1 MDKNKIAEFIKQK
14 RKEQNLTQEELAQK
28 LFVTEKAI
36 SRWET
41 ARGTPDI
48 SLLIP
53 LSKELKVSVSEL
65 LNGKSNAKE
74 NINDVITYVE
84 MTKKPK
90 LTLKLSLSFICYLL
104 SILIFLI
111 YLRIDYNS
119 NIEINYFSKLILII
133 ISSLFLILGSY
144 LISINYIDK
153 LDDKNK
159 FKKLILGILFSYYS
173 ILLFN
178 MTFFAR
184 NEIVNSYNLIP
195 FKTIIEIINKGN
207 FYEITINL
215 FGNFFVFMPISYFL
229 IELFNVKKPL
239 LNFITS
245 FLIIFLIETIQ
256 YIFNLG
262 VFDIDDLI
270 LCLSGMMTFFFLNTN
285 IIKKK
290 ELSKC

>member
-1 MDKNKIAEFIKQK
+1 MNKNKIAEFIKQK
-14 RKEQNLTQEELAQK
+14 RKDQNLTQEELAQK

-90 LTLKLSLSFICYLL
+90 LTLKLSLSGICYLL

-159 FKKLILGILFSYYS
+159 FKKLILGILFGYYS

-195 FKTIIEIINKGN
+195 FKTIIEITNKGN

-245 FLIIFLIETIQ
+245 FLIIFLIEIIQ

-270 LCLSGMMTFFFLNTN
+270 LCLSGMMTFFFLYTN
-285 IIKKK
+285 IMKKK

>member
-14 RKEQNLTQEELAQK
+14 RKEQNLTQEDLAKK

-53 LSKELKVSVSEL
+53 LSKELNVSVSEL

-74 NINDVITYVE
+74 NINDVITYVG
-84 MTKKPK
+84 MTKKNK
-90 LTLKLSLSFICYLL
+90 LTLKLLLSGICYLL
-104 SILIFLI
+104 SILIFLT

-119 NIEINYFSKLILII
+119 NIEINYFSKLLLII
-133 ISSLFLILGSY
+133 IASLLLILGSY
-144 LISINYIDK
+144 IVSINYIDK
-153 LDDKNK
+153 LEDKTK
-159 FKKLILGILFSYYS
+159 FKKLILGILFGYYS

-184 NEIVNSYNLIP
+184 NKIVNSYNLIP

-215 FGNFFVFMPISYFL
+215 FGNFFVFMPISYLL
-229 IELFNVKKPL
+229 IELFNIKKTL
-239 LNFITS
+239 QNFITS
-245 FLIIFLIETIQ
+245 FLIIFLIEIIQ
-256 YIFNLG
+256 HVFNLG

-270 LCLSGMMTFFFLNTN
+270 LCLSGMMTFFFLYTN
-285 IIKKK
+285 LIKKK
-290 ELSKC
+290 QLSKC